1 MSIHLLLEA
10 ALRSL
15 IMGAIIL
22 ASLHIMRIAQ
32 VRARRTAWLLA
43 LLGAL
48 AMPVLVGAQIG
59 PRLLPEITLAKA
71 PEALESAP
79 WIPREQFIEIPAQ
92 VQVAVASREQITK
105 VQRARVPLL
114 QTLTSVAEVGYGSIA
129 GVLLLR
135 LCIGLSFAFRLRNA
149 ARRLHQDRVA
159 LDRVALDRVAL
170 DPVGPYRVIA
180 QFDPALDVRSSAR
193 ITTPVTIGSSVLL
206 PEGYPA
212 WDETTLRIVLSHERA
227 HVRQGDFY
235 VHALAE
241 MHCALFWFNPFSW
254 WLRRELSELGEA
266 LSDRAAVE
274 HADSRAG
281 YAEILL
287 AFATRGRRPLAG
299 VAMAS
304 VSNLTPRIERLLS
317 EKHFE
322 RSFSGKQRLPLAA
335 GVVILALFAATAT
348 VKVHAVPNAGFEKS
362 DAPAVLDVLA
372 GPAAPAAPDPPA
384 AAQVPAAPEVP
395 AAPTPMKPESLKKT
409 QPLKRPTAPRRP
421 ETPQGSQ
428 EEQEGQE
435 GMLGL
440 HTGHSRIIIDSGKDL
455 PPLSGDYIYFQH
467 DGKPYLIQDPS
478 VIAEAQRLLAPMQE
492 LADKQKELG
501 AQRALLGAKQRVL
514 NAQRFASIET
524 AEMKIDTAKFKRD
537 MAELQSL
544 IKQMDLGELNVKID
558 PQALAAVQTHI
569 AEIQAATAR
578 LQAGLGDHLRGF
590 GEQQGKLGEQQGKLG
605 EEQRALA
612 EQRRQVVEALRR
624 QLQPIIEQAI
634 REGKGKQLAE

>member
-32 VRARRTAWLLA
+32 VRARRAAWLLA
-43 LLGAL
+43 LVGSL
-48 AMPVLVGAQIG
+48 AMPALVGAQIG
-59 PRLLPEITLAKA
+59 PRLLPEITVTKA
-71 PEALESAP
+71 PESLESAP
-79 WIPREQFIEIPAQ
+79 WIPRGQFIEMPAQ
-92 VQVAVASREQITK
+92 VQVAAVASREQITK
-105 VQRARVPLL
+105 GQRARVPLL
-114 QTLTSVAEVGYGSIA
+114 QTLKAVAEVGYGLIA

-135 LCIGLSFAFRLRNA
+135 LFIGLSFAFRLRNA
-149 ARRLHQDRVA
+149 ARRLHQDPVA

-170 DPVGPYRVIA
+170 DRVIA

-206 PEGYPA
+206 PEGYRA
-212 WDETTLRIVLSHERA
+212 WDEATLRIVLSHERA

-235 VHALAE
+235 IHALAE
-241 MHCALFWFNPFSW
+241 MHCTLFWFNPFSW

-317 EKHFE
+317 EKSFE
-322 RSFSGKQRLPLAA
+322 RSFTGKQRLPLAA
-335 GVVILALFAATAT
+335 GVVILAMFAATAT
-348 VKVHAVPNAGFEKS
+348 LKVHAV
-362 DAPAVLDVLA
+362 
-372 GPAAPAAPDPPA
+372 AAPAPA
-384 AAQVPAAPEVP
+384 EVP
-395 AAPTPMKPESLKKT
+395 AAPDAPAPNKPDSLKKA
-409 QPLKRPTAPRRP
+409 QALKKPTAPRP
-421 ETPQGSQ
+421 PDTPQGSLD
-428 EEQEGQE
+428 EQEGQDGQE
-435 GMLGL
+435 GVLGL
-440 HTGHSRIIIDSGKDL
+440 RMGHSRISINSGKDL

-501 AQRALLGAKQRVL
+501 AEQALLGAEQRVL
-514 NAQRFASIET
+514 NAQRFARIET
-524 AEMKIDTAKFKRD
+524 AEMRIDTAKFKRD
-537 MAELQSL
+537 MAELQRL
-544 IKQMDLGELNVKID
+544 IKQMDLGELNVKIA
-558 PQALAAVQTHI
+558 PQALAEVQIHI

-590 GEQQGKLGEQQGKLG
+590 GEQQGELGEQQGKLG

-634 REGKGKQLAE
+634 REGKGKPLAE